1 MARTKKT
8 RTAQASTQLWL
19 ITFADLMTLL
29 LTFFVLLL
37 SMSAITLSSISQVD
51 SFFRPQNIISYSQ
64 SGNIPQR
71 IQLLLQEI
79 RDPDLEQHKARIK
92 DLLFP
97 YDAIPK
103 EMDRDKVMDNL
114 DVLLTKEGL
123 VIMITDSLLF
133 EHGKFELTEQN
144 KQFLTPLY
152 EVMLYTNEDIN
163 ISAYTDNQPPK
174 GISSYS
180 LASRRALSVL
190 DFFLNEANTSGALKP
205 SRMSISAYGPE
216 KPVASNDTEAGRAK
230 NRRVEILFKNTQWLG
245 GYN

>member
-1 MARTKKT
+1 MARIKKT

-29 LTFFVLLL
+29 LTFFVLLI
-37 SMSAITLSSISQVD
+37 SMSSITVSSISQVD

-79 RDPDLEQHKARIK
+79 RDPDLEQRKARIK

-97 YDAIPK
+97 YDAMPK

>member
-1 MARTKKT
+1 M
-8 RTAQASTQLWL
+8 WL